1 MLSALEPGQSNLRGF
16 SSGAYRP
23 LTRAAE
29 DHAMRQMSR
38 FKTATLMTAL
48 FVGGAAAGGV
58 ASQSGGGAGTKT
70 QPTAATLPPK
80 VIHKRKVRTVHV
92 KPKAS
97 AAASTAPVSA
107 AYVPASAPASY
118 SPTHVTSSTSGGAG
132 GAGGGGGEHEGGEHE
147 KGD

>member
-48 FVGGAAAGGV
+48 FIGGAAAGLAARPDGS
-58 ASQSGGGAGTKT
+58 ATTNSQPS
-70 QPTAATLPPK
+70 AATLPPK

-92 KPKAS
+92 QPKSSPATS
-97 AAASTAPVSA
+97 APAPA
-107 AYVPASAPASY
+107 AYVPASAPVASY
-118 SPTHVTSSTSGGAG
+118 SPSHVTSRTSGGG
-132 GAGGGGGEHEGGEHE
+132 GGGGGGEREGGEHE
-147 KGD
+147 KDD